1 MMNIEQTHQRVVA
14 PYSLKVKARRNYLVF
29 RLVKDELGEVSPI
42 KHQAIVPE
50 GMRTFLPV
58 KNCIIEVSDEVII
71 WAPTDMADVPTK
83 FTVRV
88 IGIAPENTK
97 LKKNQKMP
105 KLKKTKIN
113 LPVEKKKIKNLHNRK
128 YIHG

>member
-1 MMNIEQTHQRVVA
+1 MNIEQTHQRVAA
-14 PYSLKVKARRNYLVF
+14 PYSLKIKVRRNYLVF

-50 GMRTFLPV
+50 GMRSFLPV
-58 KNCIIEVSDEVII
+58 KNCIIEVTDEVII
-71 WAPTDMADVPTK
+71 WAPIDMVDIPAK

-88 IGIAPENTK
+88 IGTAP
-97 LKKNQKMP
+97 QKIQKIS

-113 LPVEKKKIKNLHNRK
+113 PRSKRQKNLHNKK